1 MIVFG
6 YNFHHR
12 KTQDFLFYCD
22 HYGYEVE
29 AVLAASWRD
38 LGYPPTQLRT
48 RVRTGGTIHP
58 AEICSAKG
66 IPFHVVEH
74 NSGEALEILDQLDPE
89 IGLIAGARI
98 LSAEVIQRFKKGIIN
113 FHMGLIPEMRGLDS
127 VQWAIYKGLPL
138 GITSH
143 LIDER
148 VDAGRI
154 VERHI
159 LPEYADDT
167 LLDLSER
174 LHQWQLERFSDTIDA
189 VVDQDCEDFVI
200 AQWSE
205 CPPHGPFPPEYESEM
220 LIRFNERFPD
230 SILGAT

>member
-12 KTQDFLFYCD
+12 KTQDFLFYCA

-38 LGYPPTQLRT
+38 LGFPPTQLRT
-48 RVRTGGTIHP
+48 RVKTGGTIHP
-58 AEICSAKG
+58 AAICSAKG

-113 FHMGLIPEMRGLDS
+113 FHMGLIPETRGLDS
-127 VQWAIYKGLPL
+127 LQWSIYKGLPL
-138 GITSH
+138 GNTSH

-148 VDAGRI
+148 VDAGWI
-154 VERHI
+154 IERRI
-159 LPEYADDT
+159 LPEYSDDT
-167 LLDLSER
+167 LFDLSER
-174 LHQWQLERFSDTIDA
+174 LHQCQLERFSSTIDA
-189 VVDQDCEDFVI
+189 VLNQEKDYFTV
-200 AQWSE
+200 AQWDE
-205 CPPHGPFPPEYESEM
+205 CPPYGPFPAEYESEM
-220 LIRFNERFPD
+220 LIRFKERFPD
-230 SILGAT
+230 AGHGSA